1 MCIHLCAC
9 TCECVCKGSEIAQKQ
24 NKFEQVVHEMSCG
37 VAEDTFKCPRARNE
51 PFHCP
56 RGHMAAMGR
65 GNMEDGNVEN
75 GKCGVISAET
85 KRDVDKRTLRW
96 LDA

>member
-1 MCIHLCAC
+1 M
-9 TCECVCKGSEIAQKQ
+9 GREIAQKQ
-24 NKFEQVVHEMSCG
+24 NKYEQADLQCL
-37 VAEDTFKCPRARNE
+37 VAGTYEDTCKCPRARNE

-65 GNMEDGNVEN
+65 GNVEDGNVEN

-85 KRDVDKRTLRW
+85 KRDVDKSTLRW

>member
-1 MCIHLCAC
+1 
-9 TCECVCKGSEIAQKQ
+9 
-24 NKFEQVVHEMSCG
+24 
-37 VAEDTFKCPRARNE
+37 
-51 PFHCP
+51 
-56 RGHMAAMGR
+56 MAAMGR

>member
-1 MCIHLCAC
+1 MRAPN
-9 TCECVCKGSEIAQKQ
+9 TAERRCVGREITQKQ
-24 NKFEQVVHEMSCG
+24 NKYEQADPEITCG
-37 VAEDTFKCPRARNE
+37 IDEDTSKCPRARNE
-51 PFHCP
+51 SFHCP

-65 GNMEDGNVEN
+65 GNVEDGNVEN

>member
-1 MCIHLCAC
+1 MYGERDR
-9 TCECVCKGSEIAQKQ
+9 TETKQ
-24 NKFEQVVHEMSCG
+24 MRTGRLAMPCCRY
-37 VAEDTFKCPRARNE
+37 EDTCKCPRARNE

-75 GKCGVISAET
+75 GKCGVTSAET
-85 KRDVDKRTLRW
+85 KRDVEKRILRW